1 MKTTLPRDPNRDGK
15 DASLTHDDRD
25 LGLVGGAAVETSRKE
40 RVASP
45 QTLQLLKL
53 FAREPE
59 QWRYGYE
66 LFIETK
72 IPHGT
77 IYNILLRLG
86 RQGYLED
93 KWEIDETGQEKPR
106 HLHRLNVDG
115 IRYAARQLSA

>member
-1 MKTTLPRDPNRDGK
+1 MKTLPRDLNRAK
-15 DASLTHDDRD
+15 KVTPPTHDDRD
-25 LGLVGGAAVETSRKE
+25 LGLRCGPAVETSRKE

-45 QTLQLLKL
+45 QTLQVLKL
-53 FAREPE
+53 FARQPE

-66 LFIETK
+66 LSIETG

-93 KWEIDETGQEKPR
+93 RWEIDDTGREKPR
-106 HLHRLNVDG
+106 HLHRLNVEG
-115 IRYAARQLSA
+115 IRYTARQLSA